1 MTELPLTV
9 LLAPALEA
17 WPAVVGA
24 GLIPF
29 LGLIAVGYLIVRA
42 VRDNDEEDAEEPGSP
57 PT

>member
-1 MTELPLTV
+1 MTALPISVV
-9 LLAPALEA
+9 LAGALEA

-42 VRDNDEEDAEEPGSP
+42 VRDNDEKDG
-57 PT
+57 